1 MVEAI
6 YYMGPLAQNW
16 LVDRSTSTGAGSV
29 SIGAEYM
36 SGAYSPSHWRT
47 MGCGS
52 GCLALESGETCGLN
66 SGNCPRVKAKRPTL
80 ENSRQDLPPTS
91 LEAIARRMALAD
103 RPDYADNEQFW
114 EGYLPQARMWLAA
127 FDCFNACGGRVHAV
141 NAALE
146 GGDVD

>member
-6 YYMGPLAQNW
+6 FYMGPLAQNW

-29 SIGAEYM
+29 SIGAEYT
-36 SGAYSPSHWRT
+36 SGAYSPSPWLIT
-47 MGCGS
+47 GS
-52 GCLALESGETCGLN
+52 GLPWTVQPSGEIIGLN
-66 SGNCPRVKAKRPTL
+66 LGSYQAVKAKRPTL

-91 LEAIARRMALAD
+91 LEAIARRMAQAD

-114 EGYLPQARMWLAA
+114 ESYLPQARMWLAA
-127 FDCFNACGGRVHAV
+127 NDSVHGV

-146 GGDVD
+146 GGDVE